1 MYSELESTINKA
13 WKNRDN
19 LEKELALTRVVQEVL
34 ALLDS
39 GKVRVAEPVGDEW
52 IVNQWLK
59 KAVLPAGNASRR
71 SRGASISF
79 A

>member
-59 KAVLPAGNASRR
+59 KAVLLSFLLNDM
-71 SRGASISF
+71 RGIKGC
-79 A
+79 

>member
-59 KAVLPAGNASRR
+59 KAVLPGFLLNDM
-71 SRGASISF
+71 RGIKGG
-79 A
+79 